1 MPRIVAP
8 AYLFWENPKIEC
20 GDDIWKYRIYY
31 APKLGD
37 EYEFIY
43 ETVDADETEYE
54 KISPYSIAGCYEIT
68 ALDSSGNESIAEDR
82 FCIDNCPNYRLPN
95 VFTPGGDGAN
105 DFFVPLPYKHVESI
119 NMKIY
124 DRWGSLVFKATNP
137 AIGWDGRHFLTNRIL
152 PSGVYFY
159 VCTVNEIRLTGIEPM
174 ELKGTVTIFNQ
185 KDRNPTSN

>member
-1 MPRIVAP
+1 
-8 AYLFWENPKIEC
+8 
-20 GDDIWKYRIYY
+20 
-31 APKLGD
+31 
-37 EYEFIY
+37 
-43 ETVDADETEYE
+43 
-54 KISPYSIAGCYEIT
+54 
-68 ALDSSGNESIAEDR
+68 
-82 FCIDNCPNYRLPN
+82 
-95 VFTPGGDGAN
+95 
-105 DFFVPLPYKHVESI
+105 
-119 NMKIY
+119 MKIY